1 LHSFFDIEDPTQDE
15 SYLTRRFELLH
26 DEIQK
31 KVNAVSRKRHHVVVA
46 TSKMAPPAYL
56 SLFFVASSESVP
68 IPMPSIELDSPCL
81 HLYHHQQNQQL
92 CRKSSSHNSV
102 SNDSITIVSEDF
114 VAYPYHHPRY
124 SGDAIDKAT
133 ERTMMGS
140 RNEYTA
146 EQQQQHQT
154 QLHSPPPIPLPGIVV
169 RQLTNI

>member
-1 LHSFFDIEDPTQDE
+1 MRYQEKDITSSWQHRRWRLRHICLSF
-15 SYLTRRFELLH
+15 LLH
-26 DEIQK
+26 RPNRYQ
-31 KVNAVSRKRHHVVVA
+31 SRCHR
-46 TSKMAPPAYL
+46 L
-56 SLFFVASSESVP
+56 SLTPHAFTFTTTSRTNNYVES
-68 IPMPSIELDSPCL
+68 L
-81 HLYHHQQNQQL
+81 H
-92 CRKSSSHNSV
+92 RTNSV
-102 SNDSITIVSEDF
+102 SNDSITIVSKDF